1 MDRLQSKSASYM
13 KFNLVL
19 LCGFMLFSTGCKKED
34 AIDETQFLM
43 MTWCAQTAYTPPK
56 PVTANEIKLFPS
68 GSIVAAYNRSASY
81 ETNSKE
87 EVTLAFSK
95 DGINFSNRTPASPLK
110 GGYTFGYSFQS
121 EAAMYATNGET
132 VTYKTSDSG
141 ASWSPMKFEP
151 SYFGPIY
158 FGPKLTGYYKAVLFA
173 DSLNGIRR
181 GSLYTASY
189 GSENFLD
196 RTADG
201 GESWIRYPIDQQ
213 TAVYDLVM
221 FSASEIVYS
230 ASNSGSKMSVFRST
244 NGGANFNATNA
255 PTSYRSKLFFSDSL
269 NGWVAAANSLG
280 KTTDGGATWTT
291 VTHNLT
297 GGSFSKVKFLTANDG
312 YSLYGLDYTPTKLY
326 KTIDGGANWTLIS
339 LPFASNGIE
348 GTFDAVTGKI
358 AVSHQNKLYV
368 STNEFAAYSTLDLG
382 LTKHSYAYSNAVG
395 NMACMPYSL

>member
-1 MDRLQSKSASYM
+1 MDRLQSKSASYK
-13 KFNLVL
+13 KFYLIL
-19 LCGFMLFSTGCKKED
+19 LCGIILFATGCKKEEAFD
-34 AIDETQFLM
+34 QTQLLM
-43 MTWCAQTAYTPPK
+43 MTWCAQTAYAPPQ

-68 GSIVAAYNRSASY
+68 GSIVAAYSRSASY

-87 EVTLAFSK
+87 EVTLAFSAN
-95 DGINFSNRTPASPLK
+95 GSNFSNRTPASPLK

-141 ASWSPMKFEP
+141 ASWSPMKFES

-158 FGPKLTGYYKAVLFA
+158 LGPKLTGYYRAVLFA

-181 GSLYTASY
+181 GSFYTASY

-196 RTADG
+196 RTTDG
-201 GESWIRYPIDQQ
+201 GESWIRYSIDQQ

-221 FSASEIVYS
+221 FSASNILYT
-230 ASNSGSKMSVFRST
+230 ASNSGSKMSVYRST
-244 NGGANFNATNA
+244 DGGANFNATNA
-255 PTSYRSKLFFSDSL
+255 PTSYRSKLFFLDSL

-297 GGSFSKVKFLTANDG
+297 GGSFLKVKFLSSNDG
-312 YSLYGLDYTPTKLY
+312 YALYGLDYSLTKLY
-326 KTIDGGANWTLIS
+326 KTTDGGANWTLIPLS
-339 LPFASNGIE
+339 FAISGVD
-348 GTFDAVTGKI
+348 GTFDAVIGKI

-368 STNEFAAYSTLDLG
+368 SANESGTFSALDPG

-395 NMACMPYSL
+395 NMACIPYSL